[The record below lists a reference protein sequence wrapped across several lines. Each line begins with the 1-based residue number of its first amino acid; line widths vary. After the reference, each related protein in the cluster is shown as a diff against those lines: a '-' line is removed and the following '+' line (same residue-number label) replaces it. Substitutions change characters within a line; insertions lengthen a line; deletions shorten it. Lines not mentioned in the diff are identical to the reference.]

1 MIFATETIALGSLV
15 LVDTSVWIDYFR
27 KKDPAYSKVDNL
39 MEEEEVGICRLII
52 AELLQ
57 GAKGSKEIEIILDLP
72 CVFPVI
78 DELSD
83 TWEKTGLLA
92 NQLRGQGITI
102 GLADCYLAT
111 LAHQNNVRIF
121 SHDSHFRMIK
131 SFTQINL
138 LE

>member
-27 KKDPAYSKVDNL
+27 KKDPAFSKVDNL
-39 MEEEEVGICRLII
+39 MEEESVGICRLII

-78 DELSD
+78 NELSD
-83 TWEKTGLLA
+83 TWEKAGLLA
-92 NQLRGQGITI
+92 NQLRGQGAGGLLSGELWPIRIMSGSFHTI
-102 GLADCYLAT
+102 A
-111 LAHQNNVRIF
+111 IF
-121 SHDSHFRMIK
+121 
-131 SFTQINL
+131 
-138 LE
+138 E